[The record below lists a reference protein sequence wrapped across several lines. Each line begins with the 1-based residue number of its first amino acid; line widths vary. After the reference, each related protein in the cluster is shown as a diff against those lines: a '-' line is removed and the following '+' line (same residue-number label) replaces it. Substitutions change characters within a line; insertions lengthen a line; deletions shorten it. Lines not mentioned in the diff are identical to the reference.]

1 VVHLLQRYRNT
12 WKESNT
18 GFKVSYPVTVITN
31 PPYCKTQKMLGYNTA
46 TATKSKEKLDQ
57 KKICQHQTSNSLIQH
72 HTYIFLATK
81 NLTREQPYS
90 CPVQAAA

>member
-18 GFKVSYPVTVITN
+18 GFKVSCPVTVITN

-46 TATKSKEKLDQ
+46 TATATKSKEKLDQ
-57 KKICQHQTSNSLIQH
+57 KKYVNTIHPTVLFNIIHIFSLQLK
-72 HTYIFLATK
+72 T
-81 NLTREQPYS
+81 
-90 CPVQAAA
+90 